1 MKKII
6 LTILFLSCATFTCAQ
21 NLNVFNEVT
30 NLKPEQIQ
38 SIEDYKNN
46 CTQKVQTNWKKSNI
60 KHDDVIIKITFKTV
74 QDGTIQDLNVEVP
87 SKYEQNN
94 NAAIKAIQDAV
105 PFEGFPTDL
114 NAKYAEHTMF
124 FPCRR
129 YAQITPFSGN

>member
-1 MKKII
+1 MKKI
-6 LTILFLSCATFTCAQ
+6 LAILFLLCCTTFTNAQ
-21 NLNVFNEVT
+21 NLNVSDDAANF
-30 NLKPEQIQ
+30 LPEQIQ
-38 SIEDYKNN
+38 SIEGYKNN
-46 CTQKVQTNWKKSNI
+46 CTQKVQANWKKSNI

-74 QDGTIQDLNVEVP
+74 QDGTIQDLEVEIP

-94 NAAIKAIQDAV
+94 AAAIKAIQDSA

-129 YAQITPFSGN
+129 FAQITPFSGN